1 MITSQKFNMLPLSL
15 RCNMSHVIVFKTTNS
30 AELRAIKDELM
41 ADLNPSQQNEI
52 LELAWD
58 EPYSF
63 LFIDVFASKD
73 KRYYKKFDLIEI
85 E

>member
-1 MITSQKFNMLPLSL
+1 
-15 RCNMSHVIVFKTTNS
+15 MSHVIVFKTTNN
-30 AELRAIKDELM
+30 AELSAIKNELM

-58 EPYSF
+58 EPFSF
-63 LFIDVFASKD
+63 LFIDVFAPRSR
-73 KRYYKKFDLIEI
+73 RYFRKFDLIQI